1 MKYGAEG
8 YLQRRI
14 CFVYL
19 CNLWMDL
26 PAWFALEAI
35 VITITAATA
44 AVTATTTTAA
54 TSTTKTATATAATAA
69 AVCSWL
75 GLIDGQI
82 ASAKVLAI
90 KSLDSCCC
98 LLRGCHLHKSKAA

>member
-1 MKYGAEG
+1 MTGAG
-8 YLQRRI
+8 DQVCPCCL
-14 CFVYL
+14 L
-19 CNLWMDL
+19 LPLLL

-35 VITITAATA
+35 VITAATA
-44 AVTATTTTAA
+44 AAAITATTSTAAA
-54 TSTTKTATATAATAA
+54 TSTTKTATATAATTA